1 MLLIIVIKKIQ
12 ALFAF
17 VPNKSLNQLLDIS
30 SENVIF
36 LKASDCQFL
45 HIEIQFTDQNSNPL
59 EIEDKIIV
67 TLIINESA
75 TYINDTLSV

>member
-45 HIEIQFTDQNSNPL
+45 YIEI
-59 EIEDKIIV
+59 
-67 TLIINESA
+67 
-75 TYINDTLSV
+75 

>member
-12 ALFAF
+12 ALYTF

-36 LKASDCQFL
+36 LKAFDWQFL
-45 HIEIQFTDQNSNPL
+45 YIE
-59 EIEDKIIV
+59 V
-67 TLIINESA
+67 
-75 TYINDTLSV
+75 